1 MNEDI
6 KAEGVQQAVCN
17 VSRVRPIRSV
27 VVGVDVLDGQSGNQS
42 VGVVVVV
49 AVGGAVRVG

>member
-6 KAEGVQQAVCN
+6 KADGVQQRVCN

-27 VVGVDVLDGQSGNQS
+27 VVGVDVLDG
-42 VGVVVVV
+42 
-49 AVGGAVRVG
+49 AVR